1 MLLNQ
6 AVQKAKLNAYLALIW
21 MTKMALKSIIVLFSL
36 FLVTVSVGIQR
47 CHQNTSGID
56 EGTGFL
62 DDLWNNIVT
71 VISAIGSAATAFALY
86 FVWKQARMA

>member
-1 MLLNQ
+1 
-6 AVQKAKLNAYLALIW
+6 
-21 MTKMALKSIIVLFSL
+21 
-36 FLVTVSVGIQR
+36 LVIER

-62 DDLWNNIVT
+62 DDFWNNIVT

-86 FVWKQARMA
+86 FVWKQACMAQKEVASTLRPWKSSSYVKFETESCQSAT

>member
-62 DDLWNNIVT
+62 DDFWNNIVT